1 MADKKTVQSEHVH
14 CANCIKLKEESCLE
28 IKKSLQECAQANE
41 DARIE
46 KEQAVQK
53 ELKEAKSKI
62 TKLQK
67 TLSAFQLATTIGV
80 TILGQDAFNR
90 IFNKVEEVQK
100 VQEKITN
107 IAPEKKETE
116 ASITPEKETDKKI
129 TSVSSSKSNNFKKLL
144 DEMAQKDKINEAKL
158 VITKDQTDN
167 ELLVTDAIQPL
178 TPSVIP
184 SIVDPPVIPFSG
196 YSGYKL
202 KYIFDLPVQ
211 PTPDLIVQTIGQPN
225 LEFFGD
231 GPGVFVYTQ
240 SDPVPSPSSVSVM
253 ALIPLTYKRRTD

>member
-1 MADKKTVQSEHVH
+1 MADKKSVQSEYSDWCS
-14 CANCIKLKEESCLE
+14 CAKLKEQYCLE
-28 IKKSLQECAQANE
+28 IKDSLEACAQAHE

-116 ASITPEKETDKKI
+116 ASITPEKETNKKI
-129 TSVSSSKSNNFKKLL
+129 TSTGWSKSADFKKLL

-158 VITKDQTDN
+158 VITKDQTDIKS
-167 ELLVTDAIQPL
+167 LVWDATTQPL
-178 TPSVIP
+178 TPP
-184 SIVDPPVIPFSG
+184 LTPPIVDPPVTPFSG
-196 YSGYKL
+196 YKS
-202 KYIFDLPVQ
+202 KYVYDLPTQ
-211 PTPDLIVQTIGQPN
+211 PTPDLVVQTIGQPN
-225 LEFFGD
+225 LQFFGD

-240 SDPVPSPSSVSVM
+240 SDPVPTPSSISVM
-253 ALIPLTYKRRTD
+253 ALIPLTYKRRTG

>member
-1 MADKKTVQSEHVH
+1 MADKKSVQNEHLH
-14 CANCIKLKEESCLE
+14 CANCIKIKEESCLE
-28 IKKSLQECAQANE
+28 VKKSLEECAQAHE

-116 ASITPEKETDKKI
+116 ASVTLEKETNKKS
-129 TSVSSSKSNNFKKLL
+129 TSANSSKSTDFKKLL

-158 VITKDQTDN
+158 VITKDQTDA
-167 ELLVTDAIQPL
+167 ESLISDTTIQPL
-178 TPSVIP
+178 TPPFIP
-184 SIVDPPVIPFSG
+184 PFVDPPVTPFSG
-196 YSGYKL
+196 YKS
-202 KYIFDLPVQ
+202 KYIYDLPIQ
-211 PTPDLIVQTIGQPN
+211 STPDLVVQTIGQPN
-225 LEFFGD
+225 LQFFGD

-240 SDPVPSPSSVSVM
+240 SDPVPNPSSISVM
-253 ALIPLTYKRRTD
+253 ALIPLTCKRRTG